1 MTPKGNT
8 RQGPPMPLAG
18 AGEGAKGNVPA
29 WVHLLPSG
37 SFKGRDGRAFM
48 VEAPDRIIAASLR
61 QAPGGNLPLDYDHA
75 IDRAASSAG
84 EAPAAGWIVALEA
97 RADGVWGQVEWTPRA
112 RERIAARE
120 YRFIS
125 PVIMHG
131 PDGKVLLLLRAALTN
146 NPNLSQL
153 TALNSA
159 GTPMDLETLLTTL
172 RELLALPDDADADT
186 VVSAVRELATAKN
199 GADPARFVPIGLFQR
214 AVAEANTARSGL
226 SQHAAE
232 QAVDGAI
239 RGGRLM
245 PWMRQWGVSLCMV
258 NAPAFDTFVQ
268 GVGPSVNSFLGTL
281 AAPAAPGKAW
291 NAPPGRAGAVDEVA
305 KNLGLSADDIAK
317 YGA

>member
-1 MTPKGNT
+1 MKPQGTT
-8 RQGPPMPLAG
+8 RQGPPMPLSAPEG
-18 AGEGAKGNVPA
+18 AGKGTVPS
-29 WVHLLPSG
+29 WVHLLPLG
-37 SFKGRDGRAFM
+37 AFKGRDGRAFV
-48 VEAPDRIIAASLR
+48 VEAPERIIAASLR
-61 QAPGGNLPLDYDHA
+61 QAPAGNLPLDYDHA
-75 IDRAASSAG
+75 IDRAATTAG

-125 PVIMHG
+125 PVIIHG

-159 GTPMDLETLLTTL
+159 GTPMDLEAFLTTL
-172 RELLALPDDADADT
+172 RELLALPDDADADA

-214 AVAEANTARSGL
+214 AVAEANNARSGL

-232 QAVDGAI
+232 QAVDSAI

-245 PWMRQWGVSLCMV
+245 PWMRQWGVSLCMA
-258 NAPAFDTFVQ
+258 NAPAFDTFVL
-268 GVGPSVNSFLGTL
+268 GVGPSINSFLGSL

-291 NAPPGRAGAVDEVA
+291 NAPPSSGGAVDEVA